1 MKMKMKKNKVVLV
14 LSCIFSLS
22 FLYFVIY
29 TTENLGN
36 VENTLAISPNIQDVT
51 DKIETK
57 IFVTNKEIDSGWSK
71 PDFLDSHWKSIKI
84 PKDWVPKES
93 EFKEGNFTYYRILVP
108 KESISKLSH
117 LHNESVLSL
126 YYVLFSKVDVFVNG
140 VFRSTNKPRNYNESI
155 LSIPIDES
163 KDNII
168 ALKGYIKTG
177 DTGIN
182 HRGKIFAGKEA
193 ELNELHRKSYKGQT
207 VFSLIF
213 ILCKGSILFIFTLI
227 FLVMKVERFFEKS
240 LMFGMFVLLEDILT
254 GDYLT
259 HLLNLNQMVYLYNL
273 ANIGAI
279 IFLFLFMSDVIQLK
293 YSKKLIGV
301 IVGSLFV
308 TSFLVAFDVLYTSY
322 VFTIDDFLKF
332 WNAIMIVVL
341 LNFIPRVFKEDKIL
355 FFALSIAA
363 ILTGYSAFFSSN
375 VGHNLKEISGLL
387 IFFMVAYQTF
397 ILFRRQQNQLIEQE
411 KDVAIGK
418 TAAILAHDV
427 RRPLDQMSLI
437 LNRIMANDVTDE
449 FLKIARQ
456 DIEFSITSVNNQIS
470 DIMNFSRTKE
480 IDLEPISFYDVLLG
494 SLKQA
499 MSINSNVNI
508 QISYDFKST
517 KMILGEESRLSSAL
531 TNILVNAIE
540 AIRDIGKKDN
550 GTIRINVYEEGNYL
564 VCRIANDGPQIP
576 THLLEEIF
584 KPLFT
589 NGKSKGTGLGLASV
603 AKIVRDHKGSITSQ
617 NIGGMVEF
625 CIKFL
630 IADKKDVFVI
640 EDFKETSRE
649 FLYHEEVVELV
660 KQVSLRIL
668 LLDDDKYIYEYFKD
682 LAKKTKYE
690 IEFVFV
696 NDYKD
701 AAKVVKSKG
710 FDLYILDYDLGSEQT
725 GLDFYNEYLT
735 GMIANVL
742 LHTGRDE
749 VQVDK
754 NLVQHV
760 KKPISLKDFNKA
772 LENAH
777 GNRLRILLVED
788 SKLIGVAWKMYHGYN
803 NIKVVSSP
811 EQALMVLNE
820 CTTLF
825 NVCVL
830 DYYFDN
836 SSMTGLEL
844 AGKVTAMDKKLKI
857 LLMTSSDVETNE
869 FIKIK
874 KSDYEIRRFI

>member
-1 MKMKMKKNKVVLV
+1 MKKNKVVLV

-22 FLYFVIY
+22 FLFFVIY

-57 IFVTNKEIDSGWSK
+57 IFVTNKEIDSGWSE

-182 HRGKIFAGKEA
+182 HHGKIFAGREA

-273 ANIGAI
+273 ANIGAT

-341 LNFIPRVFKEDKIL
+341 LNFIPRVFKADKIL

-427 RRPLDQMSLI
+427 RRPLDQMNLI
-437 LNRIMANDVTDE
+437 LNRISAGEANPE
-449 FLKIARQ
+449 FLKVAKQ
-456 DIEFSITSVNNQIS
+456 DVEFAITSVNNQIN
-470 DIMNFSRTKE
+470 DIMSFSRTRE
-480 IDLEPISFYDVLLG
+480 IILEPVSFYSVL
-494 SLKQA
+494 SASIKQVLTI
-499 MSINSNVNI
+499 SKNVALYLE
-508 QISYDFKST
+508 YDFKAPN
-517 KMILGEESRLSSAL
+517 KILGDESRLASVL
-531 TNILVNAIE
+531 TNLISNAVE
-540 AIRDIGKKDN
+540 AIKDIGGKSSGVIRFTTIVEKD
-550 GTIRINVYEEGNYL
+550 YL
-564 VCRIANDGPQIP
+564 IFKIFNDGPLIP
-576 THLLEEIF
+576 ANVLSDIF

-589 NGKSKGTGLGLASV
+589 FGKIRGTGLGLASV
-603 AKIVRDHKGSITSQ
+603 AKVVNEH
-617 NIGGMVEF
+617 GGQINVMNLSNGVEF
-625 CIKFL
+625 SLCLKASDLPDTISMTNFKT
-630 IADKKDVFVI
+630 KS
-640 EDFKETSRE
+640 EDYS
-649 FLYHEEVVELV
+649 YEL
-660 KQVSLRIL
+660 KNINEDTGDRHLRIL
-668 LLDDDKYIYEYFKD
+668 LLDDDRYVYEYFQD
-682 LAKKTKYE
+682 LIKKISFE
-690 IEFVFV
+690 VELVHV
-696 NDYKD
+696 GDVD
-701 AAKVVKSKG
+701 RAREVLKSKR
-710 FDLYILDYDLGSEQT
+710 FDLYILDYDLGSNMT
-725 GLDFYNEYLT
+725 GLDFYHENLYFLKSNVVLHSNRDTSTINNLDILLFSKPMSFETLT
-735 GMIANVL
+735 
-742 LHTGRDE
+742 
-749 VQVDK
+749 
-754 NLVQHV
+754 
-760 KKPISLKDFNKA
+760 SLCEEAFQT
-772 LENAH
+772 
-777 GNRLRILLVED
+777 RPRILLVED
-788 SKLIGVAWKMYHGYN
+788 SKLISLAWKMFHGKH
-803 NIKVVSSP
+803 NIHCVSSP
-811 EQALMVLNE
+811 EEALKFLGSDPEAVE
-820 CTTLF
+820 I
-825 NVCVL
+825 CVL
-830 DYYFDN
+830 DYYYDGIEMN
-836 SSMTGLEL
+836 GVEL
-844 AGKVTAMDKKLKI
+844 GDKIILLYPEIKIVISTSDELLKSKFKI
-857 LLMTSSDVETNE
+857 LKKNE
-869 FIKIK
+869 
-874 KSDYEIRRFI
+874 YEFRRLVI